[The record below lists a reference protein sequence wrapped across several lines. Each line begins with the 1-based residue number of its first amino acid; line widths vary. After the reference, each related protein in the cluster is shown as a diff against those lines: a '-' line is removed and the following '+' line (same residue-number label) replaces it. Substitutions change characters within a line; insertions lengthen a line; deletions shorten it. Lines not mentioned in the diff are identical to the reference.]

1 MARALAAYRIVA
13 AATLVAFLTAC
24 TSSVPVPKT
33 EAVEQKEFYRHRMR
47 LHLTSGEELMTKRM
61 SVTNSTVTIYMLG
74 VEGKAIEQNPPLVI
88 PMSEVESMERVQF
101 DDAKTIGACIFLALP
116 IIGLLWIA
124 SSLDWEDES

>member
-1 MARALAAYRIVA
+1 VAYRRIVTTATA
-13 AATLVAFLTAC
+13 AAFLTAC
-24 TSSVPVPKT
+24 TSSVPVRKT

-61 SVTNSTVTIYMLG
+61 SVTDSTVTIYVLG
-74 VEGKAIEQNPPLVI
+74 VEGKTIEQKPPLVI
-88 PMSEVESMERVQF
+88 PMSEVESIERIQF

-124 SSLDWEDES
+124 SNFDWEDES